1 MPRTVIWARSEV
13 QYAAS
18 RQSHYPGILCRSYY
32 PKVWRYLLSLRY
44 YGWKWWRTRS
54 FTSVDFKG
62 FCELEHTTD
71 ELAEYTLYM
80 GTGCNEGKGWQI
92 LYVLLP
98 TLPNLLRCIWYSRR
112 TLEEYFGR
120 RRSRFSA
127 RPLCEDVHHPRRAN
141 ICGWWRLRIS
151 LLGYLGDLSQSWL
164 RCRQTESG
172 HEIILGYHTHPEYTD
187 YWLLRSSLR
196 I

>member
-98 TLPNLLRCIWYSRR
+98 TLPNLLRCI
-112 TLEEYFGR
+112 
-120 RRSRFSA
+120 
-127 RPLCEDVHHPRRAN
+127 
-141 ICGWWRLRIS
+141 
-151 LLGYLGDLSQSWL
+151 
-164 RCRQTESG
+164 
-172 HEIILGYHTHPEYTD
+172 
-187 YWLLRSSLR
+187 
-196 I
+196 

>member
-1 MPRTVIWARSEV
+1 MELYYDNNGNWEEVKAKNEYGIQLNIINTTDFEPLLPKLLRSKWISPRLRQWNTRMGLLNKQKNEYENYFFYNIFTLCLALSFGQEV
-13 QYAAS
+13 KYNTPQAGN
-18 RQSHYPGILCRSYY
+18 PIIPILCLSYY
-32 PKVWRYLLSLRY
+32 PKGWRYLLSLRY

-98 TLPNLLRCIWYSRR
+98 TLPNLL
-112 TLEEYFGR
+112 L
-120 RRSRFSA
+120 
-127 RPLCEDVHHPRRAN
+127 V
-141 ICGWWRLRIS
+141 
-151 LLGYLGDLSQSWL
+151 YL
-164 RCRQTESG
+164 
-172 HEIILGYHTHPEYTD
+172 ILP
-187 YWLLRSSLR
+187 
-196 I
+196 

>member
-1 MPRTVIWARSEV
+1 MNMRTIFFIIFLTLCLALSFGQEV
-13 QYAAS
+13 KYNTPQAGNPII
-18 RQSHYPGILCRSYY
+18 PGYFADPTIQKFGDTY
-32 PKVWRYLLSLRY
+32 Y

-98 TLPNLLRCIWYSRR
+98 TLPNLLRCI
-112 TLEEYFGR
+112 
-120 RRSRFSA
+120 
-127 RPLCEDVHHPRRAN
+127 
-141 ICGWWRLRIS
+141 
-151 LLGYLGDLSQSWL
+151 
-164 RCRQTESG
+164 
-172 HEIILGYHTHPEYTD
+172 
-187 YWLLRSSLR
+187 
-196 I
+196 